1 MSRKILLD
9 SIISILFSLA
19 RNLNVSGLDIFSK
32 IGLNVVLPFQNG
44 DMVYGQY
51 GLQSNMTD
59 AIRDNIRKS
68 IPKYKEDLEVK
79 IVKVSETRNVDRN
92 TNAR

>member
-1 MSRKILLD
+1 
-9 SIISILFSLA
+9 
-19 RNLNVSGLDIFSK
+19 
-32 IGLNVVLPFQNG
+32 
-44 DMVYGQY
+44 MVYGQY